1 MKKLLILSVIS
12 TSLLLTG
19 CAGMVDYAATALAE
33 MKDTDRYENIRES
46 VNMLC
51 EAKNYDMFVDRYGKG
66 VVDKFMVDA
75 CSPVTRKTDPRL

>member
-1 MKKLLILSVIS
+1 MKNLTIAVLLIL
-12 TSLLLTG
+12 TTG